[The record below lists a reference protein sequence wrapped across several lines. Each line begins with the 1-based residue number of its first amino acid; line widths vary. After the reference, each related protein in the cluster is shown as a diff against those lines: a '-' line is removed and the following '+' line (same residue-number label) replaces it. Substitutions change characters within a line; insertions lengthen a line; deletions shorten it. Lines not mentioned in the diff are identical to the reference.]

1 MTTTKNTTS
10 NTTTT
15 NTKREKKLTAEELK
29 LQALTTKREA
39 LELFFNGLKE
49 KAARLEAVKLE
60 LQAEAKKPKPK
71 KALTKAKREALKE
84 AKTEAEKLALQYGKA
99 KANTSTK
106 AKLSRELAS
115 INALVDELESE
126 LFSLEAMAEKPKLLK
141 EEKAE
146 LEKALEEGRALEEY
160 KKAELEAV
168 KLELLPLIQSKAK
181 KQAEKSEKLFNGFK
195 EYRLEALEKPKAQA
209 EKKALTKKE
218 RAEALKLYNEANES
232 EEKSIEEALARY
244 TLTMYEASTSREALE
259 LNEAKREATATE
271 YRSIIA
277 KLRALALEEGKRAE
291 LEEAREELTKKK
303 AELEALNEEREELE
317 KKLLEGGRALASST
331 ARKLFERTGDEQ
343 YSQMRRE
350 AREGAK
356 LYEKGSLYT
365 EEAEEEAEELEQ
377 EEAEEL
383 ALELEYLNEHSF
395 TDDITAEA
403 FAIMY
408 DIMAE
413 KKLEHILERASFE
426 RSSRQRIQ
434 VISGLKAEE
443 SKREERAPEELSA
456 LRELRRRLFSYV
468 HSEKKALSSSRFNYI
483 ENEEESE
490 EGRAQVYRAKASA
503 LFASNHGESYSLE
516 EAKSLLALV
525 ELLGLSDNEK
535 KALELKACS
544 YSLEAVARYM
554 GISKGTAQEYVKR
567 ARKKALKVA
576 EEPKLLRFEYIG
588 RALAQEL
595 KEAKAELEEALEEGE
610 EKRELTTSEKLA
622 LLDMRAEERALEELA
637 LERTREEQ
645 RLEREKKL
653 LEAEPKLQEA
663 REELELALE
672 EYKKAELE
680 LGKVRAKRTK
690 LGKGSAK
697 AITSRELEALEEE
710 LEKKREAFEGKKEE
724 LEKASEL
731 ARSLEAMA
739 REKLEKST
747 K

>member
-1 MTTTKNTTS
+1 MSEPIAQRLENIQYRKVLEMPNTKNT
-10 NTTTT
+10 
-15 NTKREKKLTAEELK
+15 ELK
-29 LQALTTKREA
+29 LQTLTASREA
-39 LELFFNGLKE
+39 LELFFNGLEE
-49 KAARLEAVKLE
+49 KATRLEAVKLE

-84 AKTEAEKLALQYGKA
+84 AQAEAEKLGLQYGKA
-99 KANTSTK
+99 KANTKAK

-115 INALVDELESE
+115 VNALVDELESE
-126 LFSLEAMAEKPKLLK
+126 LFSLEAMAEKPKLLR

-146 LEKALEEGRALEEY
+146 LEKALEEGRALEEG

-168 KLELLPLIQSKAK
+168 KLELLPLLQSKAK
-181 KQAEKSEKLFNGFK
+181 KQAEKSEKLSKGFE
-195 EYRLEALEKPKAQA
+195 EYRAEALEKPKAQA
-209 EKKALTKKE
+209 EKKALTKRE

-232 EEKSIEEALARY
+232 KKKSIEEALARY

-259 LNEAKREATATE
+259 LNEAKHEAKAEE
-271 YRSIIA
+271 YRALIS
-277 KLRALALEEGKRAE
+277 KLRALALEDSKRAE

-303 AELEALNEEREELE
+303 AELEALNEEREALE

-331 ARKLFERTGDEQ
+331 ARKLFERTGE
-343 YSQMRRE
+343 YYYLQMRR
-350 AREGAK
+350 ATREGAK
-356 LYEKGSLYT
+356 LFEKGSLYT

-377 EEAEEL
+377 EEAE
-383 ALELEYLNEHSF
+383 ALERELEHLSEHSF

-403 FAIMY
+403 FSLMY
-408 DIMAE
+408 EIMAE
-413 KKLEHILERASFE
+413 KKLDNILERASFE

-434 VISGLKAEE
+434 VITGLKAEE

-456 LRELRRRLFSYV
+456 LRELRRALFSWV
-468 HSEKKALSSSRFNYI
+468 HEEKKALSSSRFNYI
-483 ENEEESE
+483 ESEEEGE
-490 EGRAQVYRAKASA
+490 EGRAQLYRAKASA
-503 LFASNHGESYSLE
+503 LFALNNGESYSLE

-535 KALELKACS
+535 KALELKACG
-544 YSLEAVARYM
+544 YSLEAIARYM
-554 GISKGTAQEYVKR
+554 GISKGTAQEYGKR

-576 EEPKLLRFEYIG
+576 EDPKLLRFEYLG

-595 KEAKAELEEALEEGE
+595 KEAKAELEALNEGE

-622 LLDMRAEERALEELA
+622 LLDIRAEERALEELA
-637 LERTREEQ
+637 LERAHEEQ

-653 LEAEPKLQEA
+653 LEAEPKLKEA

-690 LGKGSAK
+690 LGKGSAE

-724 LEKASEL
+724 LEKASKL
-731 ARSLEAMA
+731 ARSLEAKA
-739 REKLEKST
+739 REKLKNGSN
-747 K
+747 